1 MKPKSFILEKV
12 ILEEDKV
19 YEICREFF
27 HKNKGLLITYFNQNS
42 FNTFFSNEEFRY
54 ALNDFIVYQEGIGM
68 FIAYKLW
75 GISDVE
81 RIDSSEVINW
91 MLNLIIS
98 KKEPVAFIGGKFEEF
113 DIKMRC
119 EQKELELEFYYQGFL
134 EEYQKNE
141 LIEKLKSIKS
151 RFILIGMGSPQQE
164 ILAYKLFQHFPDKVF
179 ICIGNFMN
187 YFLGYQKRAPII
199 LRKLQLE
206 WLYRLFQE
214 PKRLFKRYVIGIPLF
229 FYRVFF
235 HFKYERNIFEHL

>member
-1 MKPKSFILEKV
+1 MIMKSYITNNIILQ
-12 ILEEDKV
+12 EEEIYRIFSDGTLGDKG
-19 YEICREFF
+19 FS
-27 HKNKGLLITYFNQNS
+27 ITYFNQNS
-42 FNTFFSNEEFRY
+42 FNLFYSNGEY
-54 ALNDFIVYQEGIGM
+54 QKALKNSLVYQEGIGM

-81 RIDSSEVINW
+81 RIDSGEVINW

-164 ILAYKLFQHFPDKVF
+164 ILAQKLLQHFPDKIF
-179 ICIGNFMN
+179 ICIGNYMN
-187 YFLGYQKRAPII
+187 YFLDYQKRAPIL

-206 WLYRLFQE
+206 WLYRLFRE

-235 HFKYERNIFEHL
+235 LFK